1 MSTGSVRLESRGAL
15 ALLTI
20 GAPPLNRIDAQVIAG
35 LRAALDEV
43 ERVEGPRAL
52 VLRGAGDVFSAGADV
67 SLFDGLGPDQA
78 EELIGGFLELGD
90 RIERLPFPTLAA
102 AHGQCIAGGLEL
114 ALFCDLLWCAEGTLI
129 GLPEARLGITPLAGG
144 VQRLAARA
152 GIEAYLRG
160 DLAGVSFVGA

>member
-52 VLRGAGDVFSAGADV
+52 VGEQLPAEEVQRRAVD
-67 SLFDGLGPDQA
+67 DGLA
-78 EELIGGFLELGD
+78 ESIVSSEG
-90 RIERLPFPTLAA
+90 RERHPRP
-102 AHGQCIAGGLEL
+102 Q
-114 ALFCDLLWCAEGTLI
+114 W
-129 GLPEARLGITPLAGG
+129 PE
-144 VQRLAARA
+144 
-152 GIEAYLRG
+152 
-160 DLAGVSFVGA
+160 